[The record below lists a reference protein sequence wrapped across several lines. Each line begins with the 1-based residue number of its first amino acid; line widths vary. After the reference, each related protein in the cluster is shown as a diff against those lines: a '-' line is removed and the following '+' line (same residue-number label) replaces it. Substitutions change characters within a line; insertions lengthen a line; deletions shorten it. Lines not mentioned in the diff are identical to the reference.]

1 MGMAMRLRFIA
12 KDPESPDGDSSTVW
26 VDEENSDLVIQ
37 GLKADDGTEE
47 ECRRTGRI
55 PEHEGVFRVPARMV
69 RALREACDVAERGAD
84 RRTAEGHGT
93 DGRSPGDA

>member
-1 MGMAMRLRFIA
+1 MGKVMRLRFIA
-12 KDPESPDGDSSTVW
+12 KDPESPDGESPTVW

-37 GLKADDGTEE
+37 GWTADDGTVE
-47 ECRRTGRI
+47 ECLRTGRI
-55 PEHEGVFRVPARMV
+55 PDHEGVFRVPVRMV

-84 RRTAEGHGT
+84 RRAAEGHGT